1 MSKVLPV
8 DFKGR
13 SLEKGD
19 NVILVPLRTK
29 TFNAQTSSF
38 VDDPVRW
45 RPILFG
51 RIGWQDVGDRV
62 GVDWMDGQKI
72 RSFPST
78 QLLKV
83 PNSCWY
89 YEDNVKAFLKL
100 EGLAERFGLKEE

>member
-1 MSKVLPV
+1 MNNVL

-13 SLEKGD
+13 PLKKGD

-29 TFNAQTSSF
+29 TFNAQGLF

-51 RIGWQDVGDRV
+51 RVGRIDFYQRA
-62 GVDWMDGQKI
+62 GIYWMDGQKI
-72 RSFPST
+72 RSLLAAH
-78 QLLKV
+78 LLKV
-83 PNSCWY
+83 PSSCWFH
-89 YEDNVKAFLKL
+89 EDNVKAFLKL